1 MNKEKCF
8 IKLIGCDDSTLIDL
22 ELTND
27 EIKLLEKIATKSDK
41 ISTYSCMPVMRVIKG
56 EEAEK
61 LEQELLE
68 RAIEEWN
75 Y

>member
-1 MNKEKCF
+1 MEKEKCF
-8 IKLIGCDDSTLIDL
+8 VRLQGCDDSTLIDL
-22 ELTND
+22 ELAND
-27 EIKLLEKIATKSDK
+27 EIKLLEKIAIKSYE
-41 ISTYSCMPVMRVIKG
+41 ISTYACMPVMEVIKG

-68 RAIEEWN
+68 KAIEEWN